1 MASHFDYDF
10 DVLRPAAQ
18 RYQERTPDREE
29 NRRKLRSGRKVEA
42 DSPERVQARMER
54 LAMAAAKEAT
64 AAPLRAARVGSSGLP
79 ALVETIGFER
89 VIGRTDFQGMNFLE
103 MALAVGRVVCRVQ
116 VKGSPTS
123 LQGYGTGFLV
133 SPRLLLTN
141 NHVFRSEAEA
151 RYSLAEFDYQQDKHG
166 AMLPVATFELAPDEF
181 FATNV
186 ALDFS
191 LVAVKPVSRNGVALT
206 TYGWTR
212 LIATQG
218 KAILGD
224 PLNVIQHPKGEPKQ
238 VVLRSNTLVDL
249 MPDHAHYE
257 SDTERGSSGSPVFN
271 DQWEVVALHH
281 AGVPAKEG
289 DDLIA
294 IDGRVWTPAMGP
306 ERLRWVA
313 NEGIRVSSIVKAI
326 EDLRFQDPVRGRLRD
341 DLLTKAPPHPLEV
354 NGGSATAPPSSPAP
368 YRTDDPASATTWT
381 IPLHVTVRIGAPTPG
396 GESVGAL
403 PPERPALPLT
413 TVPADAG
420 GASDA
425 DIEAISIDPDYSTRQ
440 GYAPDFLGKNDKSV
454 PLPKLPAALLAKA
467 ARNQQAGQ
475 GEDPNVLE
483 YHHFSLV
490 QHRARRLAI
499 YTAVNI
505 DGKSHKSPSRET
517 DKWFY
522 DPRIA
527 KAEQM
532 GNEVYAS
539 NPLDRGHLVRR
550 LDPAWGSSMQVAK
563 VANDDTFHWTNCSP
577 QEARFNQGQS
587 LWAGLEDYI
596 LKNAVNADMKVSV
609 FTGPVFRKTDP
620 RYRGIQIPIEYW
632 KVAVIAK
639 QNGALSATAYVV
651 SQEDQIGDLP
661 EEDFVYGRYRTF
673 QVPVKRI
680 EKLTGISFG
689 KLAKFD
695 PLAAA
700 PGANEA
706 ALEDGKVGV
715 HELVTANDIRL

>member
-1 MASHFDYDF
+1 MASHLDYDF
-10 DVLRPAAQ
+10 DVLRAAAQ
-18 RYQERTPDREE
+18 RYQERTPEREE

-42 DSPERVQARMER
+42 DTPERVQARMER
-54 LAMAAAKEAT
+54 LTKAAGKEAALAPQRTTRQT
-64 AAPLRAARVGSSGLP
+64 ASGLP
-79 ALVETIGFER
+79 PLVETIGFER
-89 VIGRTDFQGMNFLE
+89 VIGRPDFQGMAFLE
-103 MALAVGRVVCRVQ
+103 MALAVGRIVCRVQ
-116 VKGSPTS
+116 VKSSPTTV
-123 LQGYGTGFLV
+123 QAYGTGFLV

-141 NHVFRSEAEA
+141 NHVFESEAAA
-151 RYSLAEFDYQQDKHG
+151 RHSLAEFDYQQNRHG
-166 AMLPVATFELAPDEF
+166 MMLPVATFELAPDEF
-181 FATNV
+181 FATNA

-191 LVAVKPVSRNGVALT
+191 LVAVREVSRTGVKLSS
-206 TYGWTR
+206 YGWAR
-212 LIATQG
+212 LVPAQG

-224 PLNVIQHPKGEPKQ
+224 PLNIIQHPKGEPKQ

-257 SDTERGSSGSPVFN
+257 TDTEPGTSGAPVFN

-289 DDLIA
+289 NNLIA
-294 IDGRVWTPAMGP
+294 TDGSVWTPAMGP

-313 NEGIRVSSIVKAI
+313 NEGIRVSSLVRAI
-326 EDLRFQDPVRGRLRD
+326 EALNIQDPRKRELRD
-341 DLLTKAPPHPLEV
+341 DLLTKEPPDPMEIS
-354 NGGSATAPPSSPAP
+354 GSTSTASA
-368 YRTDDPASATTWT
+368 RTTVSQDPAGATTWT
-381 IPLHVTVRIGAPTPG
+381 IPLQVTVRLGAPTQDGPSVSIAPSGPPPTAVPPTTG
-396 GESVGAL
+396 GGSTDLGE
-403 PPERPALPLT
+403 
-413 TVPADAG
+413 
-420 GASDA
+420 
-425 DIEAISIDPDYSTRQ
+425 EAISIDPNYSSRQ
-440 GYAPDFLGKNDKSV
+440 GYNAEFLGKGDKAV
-454 PLPKLPAALLAKA
+454 PLPKLPQSLAAKA

-490 QHRARRLAI
+490 QHRVRRLAI

-527 KAEQM
+527 RAEQM

-577 QEARFNQGQS
+577 QEERFNQGSS

-596 LKNAVNADMKVSV
+596 LNSAMNADIKVSV
-609 FTGPVFRKTDP
+609 FTGPVFRTTDP

-639 QNGALSATAYVV
+639 QNGALSATGYIV

-661 EEDFVYGRYRTF
+661 EEEFVFGRYRTF

-689 KLAKFD
+689 KLSKFD
-695 PLAAA
+695 PLAGT
-700 PGANEA
+700 PNINEA
-706 ALEDGKVGV
+706 MLEDGKAGV
-715 HELVTANDIRL
+715 HELASPGDIRL